1 MVSPNRLKS
10 LMACAS
16 NLESLTFIYHFQDQ
30 GYRKSLWTQTD
41 FAEFPSLKEIDLCS
55 WGDRS
60 LDAKGDSWSG
70 VNTAECIIRQAPNLE
85 MVRIKD
91 PETAPQWLHTLC
103 HERNIK
109 LEPTAYHQKGSEVV
123 QAPKPAAQEE
133 HGQSAS
139 IEAVEAAVHRQL
151 DTTWMNRYFKHTI
164 EKSPRTLSEYLG
176 SLTHGEGRNQ
186 LVYLNNRQLLN
197 ALMLHLEQYCAQSD
211 QPIFIANEPR
221 DLACSSRYMRRTGN
235 IGTVETGR
243 GGRMTSFVE
252 GISLSSSSSL
262 PPIIVINNDNFESA
276 DNARFN
282 ATFDPVHIRKVDKL
296 KLPESVIVIVLMNL
310 GNPKTYKKSDL
321 LSRFAPKYRKHCPL
335 TDSQILEG
343 LPQLT
348 EASHTLDHSS
358 TQSIEFYGQDNWK
371 ARLEGYWIMG
381 DQWYWQDGVLSE
393 ALDRSTSLVLNNLS
407 ADDPNFQWYWAQKLL
422 NYTRL
427 TGREISTYHQSGYAW
442 DSLTQVIE
450 DTATSALGPYLLN
463 AKYLAKFF
471 KHYEPKDPRMIYAD
485 GLIETHPGQTLCV
498 YQTGQISTGNKAR
511 LFAECRKHNVKLQLL
526 EGPFP
531 IQSSQVTLIQSTD
544 VDHTLDKQFRTSE
557 FLVIDISEVEA
568 SQLLGKTAPTFDV
581 DQKKHT
587 FKTSESFLLRELNA
601 GKKIVLKGQFTPA
614 LIDSLAPF
622 FVFNS
627 GFSGELT
634 LVSAPNE
641 KFAVFDGCTHIDVL
655 KADKKA
661 SLKTQYP
668 DAIELADRLVEA
680 CPDDEPYIRLKHRM
694 SYILRHRAEAE
705 THSNLYALSENN
717 WEGLEKLTED
727 ISDVAEDGDVMGQ
740 RQQEIEA
747 IWDQESIVV
756 VLGKTGGGKT
766 EFVKRIY
773 PDAHYGL
780 DAIPQW
786 LEEAKHKRSLWV
798 GDEAN
803 ISPSNWS
810 MFEDLPYSIFYK
822 DQYYPLTPEQAK
834 NIKAMFIGNPYS
846 YGGERKIATLFL
858 RCGNTCIFDPLPA
871 HFIGQE
877 ILEPLFA
884 GIDLAPAPILTP
896 ILSAYTFMARLP
908 SHMVLVTPRELCT
921 MTLLTIS
928 TCLAYPEV
936 APQDIAYFFVY
947 HMTKAIVYEQHA
959 RAFTNAFPEKPIW
972 QPKVEH
978 TIASDD
984 FFLTDSRK
992 IVLQLLEAFM
1002 RLRHFKQ
1009 DPRRT
1014 KEQKVSGLG
1023 IFLIEGEPAQG
1034 KSVLLDSV
1042 LVEEDPIYVPSG
1054 GEPEEKK
1061 KQYLFGFRRGRA
1073 MRSDEINAS
1082 AMFEKEMNTLLSGY
1096 DFETNE
1102 LAEVPGFMVFASQNP
1117 ITMDGRR
1124 AMSNAEARR
1133 TFTWKLENYTPPE
1146 LCDIAVHHG
1155 MSPMYAKPFVNKFL
1169 RVVHEQIVNDETP
1182 WTVRELVAL
1191 VKEARKDAALMIQ
1204 KTWRKF
1210 MHWDTISHLKRAQHQ
1225 ELLER
1230 QQQELLE
1237 RQRREL
1243 DQQHV
1248 ALLEKQNQQCS
1259 SAPNNRS
1266 RYVQNP
1272 SPAVTQSSWLIRFLP
1287 ELIGGLLFLAGVA
1300 LLMNAMIPMTAA
1312 AGLMAVGVGL
1322 FAISRIRACQT
1333 GAEEPNGSMGV
1344 PTAAA

>member
-1 MVSPNRLKS
+1 
-10 LMACAS
+10 
-16 NLESLTFIYHFQDQ
+16 
-30 GYRKSLWTQTD
+30 
-41 FAEFPSLKEIDLCS
+41 
-55 WGDRS
+55 
-60 LDAKGDSWSG
+60 
-70 VNTAECIIRQAPNLE
+70 
-85 MVRIKD
+85 
-91 PETAPQWLHTLC
+91 
-103 HERNIK
+103 
-109 LEPTAYHQKGSEVV
+109 
-123 QAPKPAAQEE
+123 PKREAQEE
-133 HGQSAS
+133 HVQSAS

-164 EKSPRTLSEYLG
+164 EKSPRNLSEYLR

-252 GISLSSSSSL
+252 GVSTSSSSL

-348 EASHTLDHSS
+348 EASHTLDQSS

-371 ARLEGYWIMG
+371 ARLEGYWIMR

-393 ALDRSTSLVLNNLS
+393 ALDRSTSLVLHNLS

-427 TGREISTYHQSGYAW
+427 TGKEISTYHQSGYAW

-450 DTATSALGPYLLN
+450 DTATSALGPFLLN
-463 AKYLAKFF
+463 SKYLAKFF
-471 KHYEPKDPRMIYAD
+471 KHYEPEDPRMIYAD
-485 GLIETHPGQTLCV
+485 GLIETNSDQTLCV

-511 LFAECRKHNVKLQLL
+511 LFTECRKHNVKLQLR

-531 IQSSQVTLIQSTD
+531 IQSSQVKLIQSTD
-544 VDHTLDKQFRTSE
+544 VDHTLDKKFRTSK

-568 SQLLGKTAPTFDV
+568 SQLLGKTTPTFDV
-581 DQKKHT
+581 DQKKYT

-622 FVFNS
+622 IVFNTE
-627 GFSGELT
+627 FSGELI

-655 KADKKA
+655 KANKKT
-661 SLKTQYP
+661 SLNTQYP
-668 DAIELADRLVEA
+668 DAIELADSLVEA
-680 CPDDEPYIRLKHRM
+680 CPDDEPYIRLKQRM

-705 THSNLYALSENN
+705 THSNLYAFSENN

-727 ISDVAEDGDVMGQ
+727 ISDVAEDGDVMHQ
-740 RQQEIEA
+740 RQQKIEA
-747 IWDQESIVV
+747 IWEQESIVV

-803 ISPSNWS
+803 ISPSNWT
-810 MFEDLPYSIFYK
+810 MFEDLPYGIFYK
-822 DQYYPLTPEQAK
+822 DQYYHLTTVQAK

-858 RCGNTCIFDPLPA
+858 RYGNTCVFDPLPA
-871 HFIGQE
+871 RFIGQE
-877 ILEPLFA
+877 ILEPLFE
-884 GIDLAPAPILTP
+884 GIDIKPTPILTP

-928 TCLAYPEV
+928 TCLAYPDV

-972 QPKVEH
+972 QPTVEH

-1009 DPRRT
+1009 APGRT

-1061 KQYLFGFRRGRA
+1061 KQYLFGFRGGRA

-1102 LAEVPGFMVFASQNP
+1102 LAQTSGFMVFASQNP

-1133 TFTWKLENYTPPE
+1133 TFTWKLENYTRKE

-1155 MSPMYAKPFVNKFL
+1155 MSPIYAKPFVTKFL
-1169 RVVHEQIVNDETP
+1169 QVVHEQIVNDETP

-1204 KTWRKF
+1204 KTFR
-1210 MHWDTISHLKRAQHQ
+1210 IG
-1225 ELLER
+1225 
-1230 QQQELLE
+1230 
-1237 RQRREL
+1237 RQRQECYS
-1243 DQQHV
+1243 
-1248 ALLEKQNQQCS
+1248 ALNS
-1259 SAPNNRS
+1259 SG

-1272 SPAVTQSSWLIRFLP
+1272 PPTTQSSWIIRFLP
-1287 ELIGGLLFLAGVA
+1287 ELVGGLLFLAGVA

-1322 FAISRIRACQT
+1322 FAIGRIRAYQT
-1333 GAEEPNGSMGV
+1333 VAEEPNGSMG
-1344 PTAAA
+1344 PTTV